1 MDNRTQTMGNDLD
14 TLGEDAQALLTG
26 TTDVAGQ
33 KVGEARKRVIAGLD
47 SGKEIY
53 NRVCE
58 QAVEG
63 AKVADQTI
71 RKNPY
76 QAAGI
81 ALGLGALLGY
91 LLSRRGSRNGN

>member
-1 MDNRTQTMGNDLD
+1 MGNDLD
-14 TLGEDAQALLTG
+14 TLGEDAQALVTG
-26 TTDVAGQ
+26 TTAVAGQ
-33 KVGEARKRVIAGLD
+33 KVGEARKHITAALD

-53 NRVCE
+53 DRVCE

-76 QAAGI
+76 QAVGI
-81 ALGLGALLGY
+81 VLGIGTLLGY
-91 LLSRRGSRNGN
+91 LLSRRGSRNGD